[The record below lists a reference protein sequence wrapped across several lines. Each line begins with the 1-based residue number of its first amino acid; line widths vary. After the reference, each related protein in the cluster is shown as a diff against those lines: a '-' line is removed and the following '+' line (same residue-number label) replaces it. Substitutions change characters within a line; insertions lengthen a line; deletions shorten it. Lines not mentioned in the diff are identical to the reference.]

1 MAATRIH
8 YRRTTAQQRK
18 LLFEKWE
25 ETGNVSEACRKAHVG
40 RGTFYYWQAR
50 FEEKGSDGLEEF
62 EDHAP
67 NNPNRIEEKVERAVI
82 EMKQDHQNW
91 GKKRIAHELA
101 KKNNWVPVVSPN
113 TVKRV
118 LKEAGLWARI
128 EEEAKK
134 KVNPTASRTAE
145 QPEQTLNVDLCFVP
159 ASHEV
164 SQKIPAVSGSSGR
177 LVVARPKEDQERDW
191 PGRVFE
197 DEGLSYEEA
206 MLQFVAASQA
216 KEEGTAPQDPEEKK
230 GLTEPISAKAT
241 RQLLKKE
248 EKQLQNDRR
257 QVREQRKLEDLAWQE
272 ARKKRKEQVEAYQSL
287 SQTERR
293 EQRHVKQVQDEQWPL
308 IRQQRRDT
316 LEKRGQEDVD
326 WRQKRNA
333 LRERLSGLPVVTCW
347 IAILVIVDNCTR
359 QCLSLPLFVAG
370 PKVTADMVVEA
381 LRVLLPPELQFLI
394 SDRGTHFKADVFKM
408 LRLSA
413 EFIHV
418 FIARHRPQSNGVA
431 ERFVQTLKEWLADKS
446 WSDDPE
452 LAALLRQFLD
462 EYNDRPHQGLPIP
475 GLSPNEFANRIWL
488 M

>member
-1 MAATRIH
+1 MLTTRIH

-25 ETGNVSEACRKAHVG
+25 ETGNVSEASRKAHVG
-40 RGTFYYWQAR
+40 RGTFYYWKGR
-50 FEEKGSDGLEEF
+50 FGEKGYEGLEGF

-67 NNPNRIEEKVERAVI
+67 RSPNRIEKKVEQEVI
-82 EMKQDHQNW
+82 EMKQEHADW

-118 LKEAGLWARI
+118 LEEAGMWARV

-134 KVNPTASRTAE
+134 KANPTSSRTAE
-145 QPEQTLNVDLCFVP
+145 EPEQTINVDLCFVP
-159 ASHEV
+159 TSHEV
-164 SQKIPAVSGSSGR
+164 SEKIPAVSGSSGR
-177 LVVARPKEDQERDW
+177 LVVERPKEEKEREW

-197 DEGLSYEEA
+197 DEELSYEEA
-206 MLQFVAASQA
+206 MLKFVAASQA
-216 KEEGTAPQDPEEKK
+216 KEEGTEQPKAEQK
-230 GLTEPISAKAT
+230 GETAQISAKES

-248 EKQLQNDRR
+248 EKQVQNERR
-257 QVREQRKLEDLAWQE
+257 QVREQRKTEDVAWKE
-272 ARKKRKEQVEAYQSL
+272 IRKKRKEQEEAYRSL
-287 SQTERR
+287 SKTERR
-293 EQRHVKQVQDEQWPL
+293 EQRQVKQAQDEQGPI

-316 LEKRGQEDVD
+316 LEKRAQEDVQ

-333 LRERLSGLPVVTCW
+333 LRERLSGLPVVTSW

-359 QCLSLPLFVAG
+359 QCLPLFVAG
-370 PKVTADMVVEA
+370 PKVTAEMVVEA
-381 LRVLLPPELQFLI
+381 LRILLPPELQFLI
-394 SDRGTHFKADVFKM
+394 SDRGTHFKADDFKM
-408 LRLSA
+408 LMLSE

-418 FIARHRPQSNGVA
+418 FIARHRPQSNGIA
-431 ERFVQTLKEWLADKS
+431 ERFVRTLKEWLADKS
-446 WSDDPE
+446 WPDDQD
-452 LAALLRQFLD
+452 LAALLQQFLN
-462 EYNDRPHQGLPIP
+462 EYNDRPHQGLSIP